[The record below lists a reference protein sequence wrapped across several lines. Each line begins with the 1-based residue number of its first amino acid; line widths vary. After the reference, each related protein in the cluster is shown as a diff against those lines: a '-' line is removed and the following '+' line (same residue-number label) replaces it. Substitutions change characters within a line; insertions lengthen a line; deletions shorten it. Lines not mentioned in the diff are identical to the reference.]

1 MTTSATMFEPAIFV
15 RRENRT
21 YRLVTVIPV
30 HISSMSTQLNQ
41 VVTPANISA
50 SVVSWAVEP
59 VKETACD
66 TDLVTQPDNATIKMI
81 VNTSCHV

>member
-1 MTTSATMFEPAIFV
+1 MFEIAIFV
-15 RRENRT
+15 RRENGT

-30 HISSMSTQLNQ
+30 HISSMSTQLNHI
-41 VVTPANISA
+41 VTPVNISA
-50 SVVSWAVEP
+50 SVVFWAVES

-66 TDLVTQPDNATIKMI
+66 TDLVTQPDNGTIKMI